1 MRKEL
6 IEENQRTRHQRFRS
20 IIESQGHSSMFL
32 DENLDDDV
40 IKMDTE
46 RILEQR
52 IQKIDE
58 LVN

>member
-1 MRKEL
+1 
-6 IEENQRTRHQRFRS
+6 
-20 IIESQGHSSMFL
+20 MFL

-52 IQKIDE
+52 LQKIDE
-58 LVN
+58 LVNQVKLAERNNLKLEEDIRGLMDKD